1 MQMLRK
7 SKSPARPGLKQRR
20 AGKFF
25 LATVAVTAFII
36 VLLAG
41 CRNEDSIDWHV
52 DFVSPALAESED
64 GIDFTAG
71 VDLEPSPA
79 MIEALERGV
88 GITFLVSLRASSHR
102 LWLPGLDVRRR
113 HRFRIDYLPLSR
125 YYQLT
130 DLHNETRDT
139 YPRFNMLVRA
149 LREPR
154 SWSIPLEP
162 DASVS
167 LVRARIQLDRTRLP
181 SPTARPPGFRPRG
194 GPKAAGTPFIPPAG
208 AERR

>member
-7 SKSPARPGLKQRR
+7 SKSPARPGVKQRR
-20 AGKFF
+20 AGRLF
-25 LATVAVTAFII
+25 LAPVAVPAIII

-41 CRNEDSIDWHV
+41 CRSEDRSDWHV
-52 DFVSPALAESED
+52 DLVSPARAGTAD

-71 VDLEPSPA
+71 DDLEPSPA

-130 DLHNETRDT
+130 DLHNETR
-139 YPRFNMLVRA
+139 
-149 LREPR
+149 E
-154 SWSIPLEP
+154 S
-162 DASVS
+162 
-167 LVRARIQLDRTRLP
+167 
-181 SPTARPPGFRPRG
+181 
-194 GPKAAGTPFIPPAG
+194 
-208 AERR
+208 

>member
-7 SKSPARPGLKQRR
+7 SKLPARPGLKQRR

-41 CRNEDSIDWHV
+41 CRNEDRIDWHV

-162 DASVS
+162 DDSVS

-181 SPTARPPGFRPRG
+181 SPMRLPTWFQPQWWLKSDWYSFDPPGG
-194 GPKAAGTPFIPPAG
+194 DEAQ
-208 AERR
+208 

>member
-1 MQMLRK
+1 M
-7 SKSPARPGLKQRR
+7 
-20 AGKFF
+20 
-25 LATVAVTAFII
+25 AVTAFII

-41 CRNEDSIDWHV
+41 CRNEDRIDWHV

-64 GIDFTAG
+64 GIDFIAG

-154 SWSIPLEP
+154 SWSIPVEP
-162 DASVS
+162 DDSVS
-167 LVRARIQLDRTRLP
+167 LIRARIQLDRTRLP
-181 SPTARPPGFRPRG
+181 SPMRLPTWFQPQWWLKSDWYPFDPPGRDE
-194 GPKAAGTPFIPPAG
+194 AQ
-208 AERR
+208 